1 MRRTGLPVKSPL
13 RMRPLSRLLGAA
25 LAACVLACGTRT
37 ARAADPKAS
46 DREPE
51 PPTRALA
58 ARIDALMEK
67 HWQSANVTPAPP
79 VGDAAFLR
87 RVTLD
92 LAGRIPTRPE
102 AVAFAEDTAPDRRSR
117 AVRRLMEGA
126 EYPLHM
132 GRVLDE
138 ILQSKYAGDA
148 EFLEYLRAA
157 VAARKGWD
165 KIFQDVLLGPWDADE
180 RKGARRFLARRAN
193 NLDDLTN
200 DTAVVFFGVNISCAK
215 CHDHPLVEDWKQAH
229 YFGMAA
235 FFNPTYEGGKGAR
248 GKGNEPPLTEKEAAP
263 VTYLTTKG
271 EKRSAKPMFLSG
283 RVAEEPDLPAKPDAK
298 AAPVSR
304 REQLVRLALEE
315 KAFFSRAIVNRLWA
329 FYMGRGLVSPL
340 DQMHSANPPD
350 AAALL
355 ELLAEDLSANGY
367 ELNRLVEALV
377 SSRVYQLASE
387 KAARNEEASPGP
399 FAVAPLR
406 PLTPAQYA
414 LSLVLAAG
422 DDPFDRP
429 ATSEERA
436 KRYRDLENRAAALTG
451 AKLLDPRTE
460 RYQASAAE
468 ALYMSNQADV
478 QKLTTPAGNNLAARL
493 AAIEDAKQLVDTA
506 VWTVFSRPPREQ
518 ERDYLVQWIEERKDN
533 RARACGQ
540 LVWAL
545 LTSAEFRFN
554 H

>member
-1 MRRTGLPVKSPL
+1 MRRTGLPVKIPL
-13 RMRPLSRLLGAA
+13 RMRPGSRLLRAA
-25 LAACVLACGTRT
+25 LAACLLACGTLT
-37 ARAADPKAS
+37 ARAADPKAP

-51 PPTRALA
+51 PATLA

-67 HWQSANVTPAPP
+67 HWQSANATPAPP

-92 LAGRIPTRPE
+92 LAGRIPTRQE
-102 AVAFAEDTAPDRRSR
+102 AVAFAEDTALDRRAR

-138 ILQSKYAGDA
+138 ILQGKYAGDA
-148 EFLEYLRAA
+148 DFLEYLRAA

-165 KIFQDVLLGPWDADE
+165 KIFQEVLLGPWDTKE
-180 RKGARRFLARRAN
+180 RQGARRFLARRVN

-235 FFNPTYEGGKGAR
+235 FFNPTYEGGKAAR
-248 GKGNEPPLTEKEAAP
+248 GKGGEPPLTEKEAP
-263 VTYLTTKG
+263 VTYLTSKG

-304 REQLVRLALEE
+304 REQLVRLALLE

-329 FYMGRGLVSPL
+329 FFLGRGLVSPL

-350 AAALL
+350 AADLL
-355 ELLAEDLSANGY
+355 ELLAEDLSANDY
-367 ELNRLVEALV
+367 DLNRLVEALV

-387 KAARNEEASPGP
+387 KAARNEEASPGH

-422 DDPFDRP
+422 DESFDRP
-429 ATSEERA
+429 ATPEERA

-451 AKLLDPRTE
+451 ARLLDPRTE

-493 AAIEDAKQLVDTA
+493 AAIEDTKQLVDIA

-518 ERDYLVQWIEERKDN
+518 EHDYLVGWLEERKDN